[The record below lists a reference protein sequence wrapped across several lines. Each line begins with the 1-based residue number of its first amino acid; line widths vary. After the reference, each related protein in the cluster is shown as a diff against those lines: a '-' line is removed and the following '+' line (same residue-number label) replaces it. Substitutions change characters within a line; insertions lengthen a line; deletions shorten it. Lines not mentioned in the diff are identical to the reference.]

1 MAQFEFEPATHKTV
15 SELLAA
21 VKAMLKELQELRKKL

>member
-1 MAQFEFEPATHKTV
+1 MAEFQFEPATHKTV

-21 VKAMLKELQELRKKL
+21 VKALLKELQELRKKL